1 MNYIKINGLKR
12 HGENVTVIK
21 STDRKRL
28 TRKLT
33 NDIRKEILDLMQD
46 LELTNKM
53 YSDIGY
59 LDISI
64 DIVKLMEDNKKN
76 KVFSDKTGYTKVS
89 KEMII
94 QLIEI

>member
-28 TRKLT
+28 TKKLT
-33 NDIRKEILDLMQD
+33 NDIRKEILDLMQY

-64 DIVKLMEDNKKN
+64 NIVELIRDNKECKIFNDKN
-76 KVFSDKTGYTKVS
+76 GYTKVS

>member
-76 KVFSDKTGYTKVS
+76 KVFRDKTGYTKVS

>member
-33 NDIRKEILDLMQD
+33 NDIRKEITDLMQD

-64 DIVKLMEDNKKN
+64 NIVELIQDNKEYKIFN
-76 KVFSDKTGYTKVS
+76 DKTGYTKVP